1 MTPKQIERLRAKIST
16 IKRTLASEKR
26 KYGAYDDS
34 RGLRYIPTKY
44 FIQLGDYKGG
54 LTYLKWFSKNFPDDS
69 GFPDFLFEW
78 TIILFKC
85 GKTKDIEKKAFET
98 FCANTYLLDKF
109 FGKPITPVDK
119 WEGSN
124 IAVADFTDYFD
135 YSSKQPELVDFA
147 EWLNG
152 LINREGFKNRCD
164 KYIEI
169 QKKLKTENDPKA
181 RSYLIIQARQLEDKM

>member
-1 MTPKQIERLRAKIST
+1 M
-16 IKRTLASEKR
+16 
-26 KYGAYDDS
+26 
-34 RGLRYIPTKY
+34 PTKY
-44 FIQLGDYKGG
+44 FIQLGDHKGG

-98 FCANTYLLDKF
+98 FCANTYLLDKL
-109 FGKPITPVDK
+109 FGKSITPVDK

-152 LINREGFKNRCD
+152 LINREDFKNRCD

-181 RSYLIIQARQLEDKM
+181 RSYLIMQARQLEDKM